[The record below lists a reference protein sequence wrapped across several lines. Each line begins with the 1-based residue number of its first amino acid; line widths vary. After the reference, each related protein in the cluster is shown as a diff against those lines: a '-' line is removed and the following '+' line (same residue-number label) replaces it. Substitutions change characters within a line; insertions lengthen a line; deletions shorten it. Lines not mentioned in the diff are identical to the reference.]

1 LRLARL
7 REVRE
12 LRGWSQSKL
21 AEESD
26 VSRDGISNYE
36 TGHREAWP
44 STARKLADA
53 LGVEIS
59 DLVAR
64 AEELVPLAKAPRE
77 AGQLDRDHA
86 VMLLQA
92 LENARKVAQPLIEQD
107 DQTIAAYRQ
116 ALERM
121 KGGIGVSDAYFVE
134 ESPELAEVSPELAE
148 VSPEQAEVVDLALER
163 EQRRRKMAR
172 SG

>member
-1 LRLARL
+1 MRLARL

-64 AEELVPLAKAPRE
+64 AEELVPLGEAPPPLGPPRVSKERLQEHFEDVQQNEVDYLNWVIADLWRLALPDEKPRAHFVPDGVNSDRAWRFLEHAFAARNVFVPQERE
-77 AGQLDRDHA
+77 RLNRG
-86 VMLLQA
+86 
-92 LENARKVAQPLIEQD
+92 ARK
-107 DQTIAAYRQ
+107 
-116 ALERM
+116 
-121 KGGIGVSDAYFVE
+121 
-134 ESPELAEVSPELAE
+134 
-148 VSPEQAEVVDLALER
+148 LALT
-163 EQRRRKMAR
+163 
-172 SG
+172 GGG